1 MIKLTQLQ
9 RDKFNEIIAEAQKVM
24 NESETTE
31 KNAEYKIMQDAYNTL
46 ISVQAYIKEQH
57 GTKEAQEMQRKTGK
71 WARLPK

>member
-24 NESETTE
+24 NESATTE
-31 KNAEYKIMQDAYNTL
+31 KNADYKLMQYAYNTL
-46 ISVQAYIKEQH
+46 LSVQEYIKEQH
-57 GTKEAQEMQRKTGK
+57 GTTEAQEMSRKTSK